1 MGVAASNPSVCRDGN
16 GRYLALRPADR
27 HRQPQKESDM
37 KVIRMV
43 FLTMAVLLPTSW
55 TLAHA
60 GDDMKDK
67 DGEMKKGKKKKD
79 KGDMGG
85 EKGDMDK
92 KKGDMEK
99 K

>member
-1 MGVAASNPSVCRDGN
+1 MN
-16 GRYLALRPADR
+16 L
-27 HRQPQKESDM
+27 
-37 KVIRMV
+37 IRLV
-43 FLTMAVLLPTSW
+43 FLATAVLLPCSW

-60 GDDMKDK
+60 GDDMKDSG
-67 DGEMKKGKKKKD
+67 GEMKKGKKKKD

-85 EKGDMDK
+85 GDKGDMDK

>member
-1 MGVAASNPSVCRDGN
+1 
-16 GRYLALRPADR
+16 
-27 HRQPQKESDM
+27 M
-37 KVIRMV
+37 KLIRMV

-60 GDDMKDK
+60 GDDMKDS
-67 DGEMKKGKKKKD
+67 GEMKKGKKKKKD

>member
-1 MGVAASNPSVCRDGN
+1 
-16 GRYLALRPADR
+16 
-27 HRQPQKESDM
+27 M
-37 KVIRMV
+37 KLIRLV
-43 FLTMAVLLPTSW
+43 FLAMAVLLPSSW

-60 GDDMKDK
+60 GDDMKDSG
-67 DGEMKKGKKKKD
+67 GEMKKGKKKKD

-85 EKGDMDK
+85 ADKGDMEK

>member
-1 MGVAASNPSVCRDGN
+1 
-16 GRYLALRPADR
+16 
-27 HRQPQKESDM
+27 M

-43 FLTMAVLLPTSW
+43 FLATAVLLPCSW

-60 GDDMKDK
+60 GDDRKEGG
-67 DGEMKKGKKKKD
+67 GEMKKGKKKKD

-85 EKGDMDK
+85 GDMGDK